1 MFQWQLED
9 PVNGSQGACYDA
21 PVELKTPEYVKT
33 KQKLKNPLNHR
44 FDLLTTMPIH
54 GAWQVFLSD

>member
-21 PVELKTPEYVKT
+21 PVELKTPVCEDKT
-33 KQKLKNPLNHR
+33 KTKKSCEPQ
-44 FDLLTTMPIH
+44 I
-54 GAWQVFLSD
+54 